1 MTFSN
6 FRLEVEGLACRRG
19 VAAIFD
25 GVSFFLEGGG
35 ALVVRGANGSGKSS
49 LLRVLCGLMK
59 PAAGE
64 VRLMQEEGP
73 VEEIARHAHYFGHQ
87 PAVTSALTVRSNLAF
102 QAALLGN
109 AGARLSP
116 ILERVGLA
124 ALASAPA
131 RHLSAGQ
138 RRRLA
143 LARLLVATRPL
154 WLLDEP
160 GESLDAEGEA
170 LLAEISAA
178 HHAAGGLIVLAT
190 HTQAPLAATAE
201 LNLKLAGAP

>member
-19 VAAIFD
+19 VADIFG
-25 GVSFFLEGGG
+25 GVSFCLEGGG
-35 ALVVRGANGSGKSS
+35 ALLVRGANGSGKSS

-59 PAAGE
+59 PAGGE
-64 VRLMQEEGP
+64 VRLMQAEVP
-73 VEEIARHAHYFGHQ
+73 VEEIARQAHYVGHQ
-87 PAVTSALTVRSNLAF
+87 SAVTSALTVTSNLAF

-109 AGARLSP
+109 AGERLSP
-116 ILERVGLA
+116 ILERVGLG
-124 ALASAPA
+124 ALAPAPA

-143 LARLLVATRPL
+143 LARLLVAPRPL

-160 GESLDAEGEA
+160 GESLDAEGEV
-170 LLAEISAA
+170 LLAEIGAA
-178 HHAAGGLIVLAT
+178 HRAAGGLIVLAT
-190 HTQAPLAATAE
+190 HTLAPFAATAE